1 MYYHLFGIVTVLE
14 YNSGT
19 KIVLSLTGIRWIE
32 NRLLHTCRFK
42 LCCCDI
48 GLSCSMSVYISLYKL
63 DQMSNFPDKWKVNK
77 HYQRTEVHVLKH
89 SLFLSRQQD
98 AQEFLRYLLEGLHED
113 VNRVTQKPKH
123 QQIEDEKFTR
133 SVEPLF
139 SNFL

>member
-1 MYYHLFGIVTVLE
+1 
-14 YNSGT
+14 
-19 KIVLSLTGIRWIE
+19 
-32 NRLLHTCRFK
+32 
-42 LCCCDI
+42 
-48 GLSCSMSVYISLYKL
+48 
-63 DQMSNFPDKWKVNK
+63 MSNFPDKWKVNK

-89 SLFLSRQQD
+89 SLLLSRQQD